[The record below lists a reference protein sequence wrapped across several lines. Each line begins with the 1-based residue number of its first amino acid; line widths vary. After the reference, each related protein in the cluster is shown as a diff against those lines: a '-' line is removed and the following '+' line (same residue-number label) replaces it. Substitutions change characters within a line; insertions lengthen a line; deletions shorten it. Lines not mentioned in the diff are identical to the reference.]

1 MSRPKAFDPTAVL
14 ARAMNM
20 FWSQGYEATSVQ
32 DLTDHL
38 GIGRASLYATFGDKH
53 SLYRQAL
60 EHYRANEA
68 AGLAQLLASANPVL
82 PAIRRVL
89 EDVVADA
96 VDAQP
101 SRGCLA
107 VNAAAEVAPHD
118 AEVCRV
124 VDRTFGDIETALHG
138 ALLRA
143 QANGELPTDR
153 DARALA
159 SFVSCTING
168 LRVTGKA
175 RPDHDRLSDVVAMT
189 MDALR

>member
-1 MSRPKAFDPTAVL
+1 MSRPKAFDPDVVL
-14 ARAMNM
+14 GRAMDL

-38 GIGRASLYATFGDKH
+38 GIGRASLYATFGDKR
-53 SLYRQAL
+53 SLYLQAL
-60 EHYRANEA
+60 EHYRTNEA
-68 AGLAQLLASANPVL
+68 AGLVCLLASADPVL

-89 EDVVADA
+89 DDVVADA
-96 VDAQP
+96 VGTQP

-118 AEVCRV
+118 PEVCRV
-124 VDRTFGDIETALHG
+124 VDRTLGDIETALHG

-143 QANGELPTDR
+143 QASGELPTDR
-153 DARALA
+153 NARASA
-159 SFVSCTING
+159 SFLACTING

-175 RPDHDRLSDVVAMT
+175 RPDPERLSDVVAMT
-189 MDALR
+189 MTALH